1 MLIPEYKSILG
12 HIPKTAGQSI
22 ENYLLNKR
30 KKNRPSDGKNHLLC
44 PNNDPKNGP
53 QRLAHLT
60 ATDYVK
66 FAYIS
71 EREFKEYFKF
81 SIIRNPW
88 ARVVS
93 FYKFR
98 GFNNLVSF
106 NHFVN
111 RYLPEYFEK
120 EYWFFRPQTDFIFD
134 DNENLVVDF
143 VGRFESLDKDFN
155 SIAEKM
161 NIPFSKL
168 PFDNVSEGKKII
180 SRKSFNLIKK
190 HPEALSH
197 LNFMNTENKDYKE
210 LYNSTSKEI
219 VEKLYER
226 DMDLLKYKY

>member
-1 MLIPEYKSILG
+1 MLIPEYKSIFV

-22 ENYLLNKR
+22 ENYLLSTLE
-30 KKNRPSDGKNHLLC
+30 KNRFSDGKNYLLC
-44 PNNDPKNGP
+44 PNDNPNKGP

-60 ATDYVK
+60 TEDYLK
-66 FAYIS
+66 FAYLT

-81 SIIRNPW
+81 SMIRNPW

-98 GFNNLVSF
+98 GFTNLVSF
-106 NHFVN
+106 NRFVN

-134 DNENLVVDF
+134 DNENLLVDF
-143 VGRFESLDKDFN
+143 VGRFESLDRDFN
-155 SIAEKM
+155 SITEKM

-180 SRKSFNLIKK
+180 SRKSFNLLKK
-190 HPEALSH
+190 HPKALTH
-197 LNFMNTENKDYKE
+197 LNFMKTENKDYKE
-210 LYNSTSKEI
+210 LYNRTSKEI

-226 DMDLLKYKY
+226 DMDLLKYKF